1 LGEHDDAIFI
11 FLVLAIN
18 TTVGAAQEVRAEVA
32 LATASGLRP
41 IARMQAGK
49 AGSGIRASRHETGKR
64 LRADSEIPGERTLT
78 SGRISPSSR
87 DVARRRHQ
95 PWIRFVSRASAPMKA
110 SACLSQTEYLNSQRT
125 LAIRRVRR

>member
-1 LGEHDDAIFI
+1 LESGSNGLASPEAAQRLIQHGPNLLPRPATRSVLAIAATVSLGLGEHDDAIFI

-64 LRADSEIPGERTLT
+64 LRADSEIPE
-78 SGRISPSSR
+78 
-87 DVARRRHQ
+87 
-95 PWIRFVSRASAPMKA
+95 SAP
-110 SACLSQTEYLNSQRT
+110 
-125 LAIRRVRR
+125 